1 VRTTRTRSLVAGIAL
16 AVGAAAGVVLARDVA
31 RALAAWRRPPG
42 HPVAFVRAGRRP
54 GARAILVCA
63 GDSLT
68 HGIAGADYVGPLRTR
83 LAGEGYAVVNAGI
96 NGNLAW
102 NVLQRLDEVIAC
114 RPDAVTVLIGSNDVL
129 GTLGPTWESMYR
141 AQQRIPE
148 TPTLDWYRQ
157 NLCAILD
164 RLGAETRARVAVLD
178 LPPIGED
185 LGSAT
190 NDLVRR
196 YNAVIR
202 EVAAERAIGVLP
214 LHERLVAQLPEDHA
228 PAPFDGTRRLM
239 GAALVRRALLRQTW
253 SQVSTA
259 NGLEVLTDGIHLN
272 DRGAAVVADLIEAW
286 LTAPA

>member
-1 VRTTRTRSLVAGIAL
+1 L
-16 AVGAAAGVVLARDVA
+16 LARDVA

-42 HPVAFVRAGRRP
+42 HPADLPRAGRRP
-54 GARAILVCA
+54 GTRAVLACA

-68 HGIAGADYVGPLRTR
+68 HGVASADYVGPLRNQLGR
-83 LAGEGYAVVNAGI
+83 EGFAVVNAGI
-96 NGNLAW
+96 NGDLAW

-114 RPDAVTVLIGSNDVL
+114 HPDAVTVLVGSNDVL
-129 GTLGPTWESMYR
+129 GTLGPGWEAMYR
-141 AQQRIPE
+141 RQKRIPE
-148 TPTLDWYRQ
+148 TPTLAWYRE
-157 NLCAILD
+157 NLRAILD
-164 RLGAETRARVAVLD
+164 RLGTETGARVAVLD

-196 YNAVIR
+196 YNEVIR
-202 EVAAERAIGVLP
+202 EVATERGIRMLP
-214 LHERLVAQLPEDHA
+214 LHERLVALLPEDHA

-253 SQVSTA
+253 IQVSAA
-259 NGLEVLTDGIHLN
+259 NGLAVLTDGIHLN
-272 DRGAAVVADLIEAW
+272 DRGAAVVADLVEAW